1 MKQET
6 RDQTRLGVGAALLVL
21 CCAAGPAIIGAIG
34 GSLSRNVLVGAGIAA
49 AIAAGVFY
57 FMRRRSGSEAC

>member
-6 RDQTRLGVGAALLVL
+6 RKQTTLGVGAVLLVL

-34 GSLSRNVLVGAGIAA
+34 GSLSRNVFIGAGIAA
-49 AIAAGVFY
+49 VVALAVFLVS
-57 FMRRRSGSEAC
+57 RRRGRSEAC